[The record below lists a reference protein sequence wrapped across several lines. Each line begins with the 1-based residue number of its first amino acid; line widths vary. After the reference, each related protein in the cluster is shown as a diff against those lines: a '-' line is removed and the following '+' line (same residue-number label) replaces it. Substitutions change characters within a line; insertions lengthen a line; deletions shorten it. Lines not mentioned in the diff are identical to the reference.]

1 MKNNTENELMNG
13 YLSEMEHAHCL
24 DAKYWKKTAGV
35 VVMLTNGGYFCVEKS
50 KIETRFCF
58 GYNTDYSGHELS
70 DAEKR
75 RAAFAKSEKAFK
87 NANLRDLDQLI
98 EIVERG
104 KNETG
109 SRSPYLSRVSYCGE
123 DRPLNVWQVNFE
135 YRWKMAEKGMVVL
148 DGEDKEIVLGALK
161 KERANF
167 EKRLDMYLK
176 KYGTSKLH
184 TWTYWRDE

>member
-13 YLSEMEHAHCL
+13 YLSEMAHTHCL
-24 DAKYWKKTAGV
+24 DAKYWKKEAGV

-50 KIETRFCF
+50 KIKTHFCF
-58 GYNTDYSGHELS
+58 GYNTDFSGHEFS

-75 RAAFAKSEKAFK
+75 RADFVKSEKAFK
-87 NANLRDLDQLI
+87 NANLQGFDQLI
-98 EIVERG
+98 ENIERG

-109 SRSPYLSRVSYCGE
+109 SMAPYLSRVSYYGE
-123 DRPLNVWQVNFE
+123 DRPLNVWQVEFE
-135 YRWKMAEKGMVVL
+135 YRWKMAEKGIMVL

-167 EKRLDMYLK
+167 EKRLDAYLK
-176 KYGTSKLH
+176 KYGTSKLQ